1 MSVVAAL
8 AAAPGA
14 LPGQSQD
21 RNRPLSWA
29 RSEGLE
35 PPTSQIRRQ
44 VLRIRHLPTLVVA
57 C

>member
-1 MSVVAAL
+1 MSVAAAL
-8 AAAPGA
+8 AAVLGA
-14 LPGQSQD
+14 LSGQSQD